1 MACLIRNRLEE
12 GVNLARKSCRL
23 SSFHNCVNDR
33 TIRGYAL
40 AVYAAAERFAGNQDG
55 AKQYLQDA
63 LEVRTLVCG
72 FSP

>member
-1 MACLIRNRLEE
+1 M
-12 GVNLARKSCRL
+12 
-23 SSFHNCVNDR
+23 NDR
-33 TIRGYAL
+33 TIRGYAS